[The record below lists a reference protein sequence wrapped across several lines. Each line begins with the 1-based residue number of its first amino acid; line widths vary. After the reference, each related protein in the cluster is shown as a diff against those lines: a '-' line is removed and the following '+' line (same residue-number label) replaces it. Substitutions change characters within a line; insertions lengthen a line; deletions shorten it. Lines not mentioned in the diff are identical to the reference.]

1 MVSVAETSTGPRLAL
16 QRKDAAAW
24 LSVGVD
30 TFDRHI
36 RPHLK
41 VVYVGDLRLW
51 PVSELQRWLDSN
63 ARAVG

>member
-1 MVSVAETSTGPRLAL
+1 MTSRSANSTLALAL
-16 QRKDAAAW
+16 QRKEAAAS
-24 LSVGVD
+24 LGVGVD

-51 PVSELQRWLDSN
+51 PVAELQRWLDIS